1 MKKITRN
8 IICYLII
15 LFMLVP
21 QLAMAEPSPV
31 WYSGNCYLSYAWLLR
46 RWLYIFMDKIKLFI
60 VFDFLTAI
68 LWGVLTNQLFGTL
81 WYWVV
86 GISLAA
92 LSEFWVRKVKELSAQ
107 KAVALGLLEFFPM
120 LCLLVTRYLC
130 WRYLWIWII
139 NSISPRQNNKRKH
152 L

>member
-1 MKKITRN
+1 
-8 IICYLII
+8 
-15 LFMLVP
+15 
-21 QLAMAEPSPV
+21 
-31 WYSGNCYLSYAWLLR
+31 
-46 RWLYIFMDKIKLFI
+46 MDKIKLFI
-60 VFDFLTAI
+60 MLDVLTAI

-92 LSEFWVRKVKELSAQ
+92 LSEFWIRKVKKLSAQ

-130 WRYLWIWII
+130 WRYL
-139 NSISPRQNNKRKH
+139 
-152 L
+152 